1 MGHNFSTA
9 NPSANP
15 SANNKQH
22 SDFIPEQNVHGS
34 QKPLITAEQ
43 NFFLNSHVK
52 SPEFSRKRMSIDD
65 VISGPVNTVFICS
78 GHLSKVLISYSN
90 LRLTFI
96 EFRGGESLLFNET
109 GVKIFTKNDSF
120 LLKNFEMLLN
130 GSMSEGDFKEDLVR
144 DNPKNYGEIWSVLT
158 SGETFRARYSYNSP
172 KTSIKREDYLTIF
185 DLFKNRS
192 RLLRFR
198 RNPFSGELIAHVAG
212 QVRPEISFEGANWSL
227 DRVSF
232 LKETNPTATIDFSL
246 LKSCFVLHMDDKS
259 YDLPNYVEVL
269 RGTIT
274 QIDFKNRLRRDIQH
288 DFDRVWTFLIERKI
302 DHLAYYTRKW

>member
-9 NPSANP
+9 NQRANP
-15 SANNKQH
+15 SANNEH
-22 SDFIPEQNVHGS
+22 RSDFIPEQNVHGS
-34 QKPLITAEQ
+34 QNPLITAEQ

-52 SPEFSRKRMSIDD
+52 LSEFSGKKMSIDD
-65 VISGPVNTVFICS
+65 VMSNTVNTTFTCS
-78 GHLSKVLISYSN
+78 GHLSKRLISYSN

-96 EFRGGESLLFNET
+96 EFRGGESLFFNET
-109 GVKIFTKNDSF
+109 GIKIFIKNESF

-130 GSMSEGDFKEDLVR
+130 GSISEGDFKEDLVR
-144 DNPKNYGEIWSVLT
+144 DNPKKYGEIWSVLT
-158 SGETFRARYSYNSP
+158 SGEPFRARYSYNSP
-172 KTSIKREDYLTIF
+172 NTSIKREDYLTIF

-192 RLLRFR
+192 RLLRVR

-246 LKSCFVLHMDDKS
+246 LKSCFVLHMDGKS

-274 QIDFKNRLRRDIQH
+274 QIEFKNRLRRDIQH